1 MDPSTLT
8 RTIDSDSNSKCI
20 LFTNKYNG
28 PPSICINVLIQQKG
42 ITAKARALVDSGATG
57 VLIDNEFAKAKGF
70 RITPLARPI
79 LVINID
85 GTKNN
90 LGDITETCQVL
101 LSISGKEGHHLETI
115 TFYLTNLGQD
125 NLILGTDWLR
135 LHNPDVNWQTNH
147 ITLSRCPTTCFSNP
161 ILQIQGIDTF
171 TTQLDFAEEEQ
182 IDNQEWISEGLQ
194 VFKMTIATK
203 LAMDAPKRDKLDL
216 VPKEYQSFAKVF
228 DEPSSRR
235 FPKTHP
241 WDHAIDLKP
250 DAKPYAGKAYSLD
263 NHQKEALR
271 TFISENLAKGYI
283 RPSTSPWA
291 APFFFVDKKDG
302 KLRPCQDYR
311 RLNEQTILNKYPLPL
326 IPELIDKLKGAKIF
340 TKLDL

>member
-1 MDPSTLT
+1 LKSLTPAVDDKGMDPSTLT

-20 LFTNKYNG
+20 SFTNKYNG
-28 PPSICINVLIQQKG
+28 SPSICINVLIQQKG

-101 LSISGKEGHHLETI
+101 LSISGKEGHHSEPI

-135 LHNPDVNWQTNH
+135 LHNPDVDWQTDQ

-161 ILQIQGIDTF
+161 VLQIQGIDTF
-171 TTQLDFAEEEQ
+171 TTQLDFAEENQ
-182 IDNQEWISEGLQ
+182 IDNQEWVSEGLLA
-194 VFKMTIATK
+194 FKTTIATK
-203 LAMDAPKRDKLDL
+203 LAMDAPKRDKLEL
-216 VPKEYQSFAKVF
+216 VPKEYQSFTKVF
-228 DEPSSRR
+228 DEPSSR
-235 FPKTHP
+235 
-241 WDHAIDLKP
+241 
-250 DAKPYAGKAYSLD
+250 
-263 NHQKEALR
+263 
-271 TFISENLAKGYI
+271 
-283 RPSTSPWA
+283 
-291 APFFFVDKKDG
+291 
-302 KLRPCQDYR
+302 
-311 RLNEQTILNKYPLPL
+311 
-326 IPELIDKLKGAKIF
+326 
-340 TKLDL
+340 